1 MQYFGYESSKT
12 MEEAAAKLET
22 MNVGS
27 NDGVQADKVR
37 LRSRP
42 SGLEGLFGRIGRTG
56 SSTSGR
62 CAGRAWGGEVGRRT
76 ATDATDF
83 EHDYERIPTTTT
95 RYPSHAMQVVD
106 PELAAKREAKKAA
119 KAAEKAEKE
128 AKKAALKAGEDARRQ
143 MLLTQADPNDAL

>member
-37 LRSRP
+37 LCSRP

-56 SSTSGR
+56 SSTSGPMR
-62 CAGRAWGGEVGRRT
+62 GARVGRGGEVGRRT

-83 EHDYERIPTTTT
+83 EHD
-95 RYPSHAMQVVD
+95 
-106 PELAAKREAKKAA
+106 
-119 KAAEKAEKE
+119 
-128 AKKAALKAGEDARRQ
+128 
-143 MLLTQADPNDAL
+143 

>member
-42 SGLEGLFGRIGRTG
+42 AGLEGLPDRIGRTG
-56 SSTSGR
+56 SSSSGPMR
-62 CAGRAWGGEVGRRT
+62 GAPVGRGGR
-76 ATDATDF
+76 
-83 EHDYERIPTTTT
+83 
-95 RYPSHAMQVVD
+95 PSH
-106 PELAAKREAKKAA
+106 RH
-119 KAAEKAEKE
+119 
-128 AKKAALKAGEDARRQ
+128 GRH
-143 MLLTQADPNDAL
+143 